1 MVFKIKYD
9 ILRFCNLA
17 MFGHLASQLVAY
29 KIVDLKKV
37 FKTDREQI

>member
-1 MVFKIKYD
+1 
-9 ILRFCNLA
+9 

-37 FKTDREQI
+37 FKTDREQIWGAASLWT